1 MGLVS
6 SLEFIISSGV
16 FYPLFFC
23 LSRFLLFQSSSFV
36 GLQFTVSNEE
46 FCTCFSG
53 VGNTFWEPEGM
64 KANGVDGW
72 AKKEMFLQYK
82 KIDISD
88 RVQNDA
94 AIEFE

>member
-1 MGLVS
+1 
-6 SLEFIISSGV
+6 
-16 FYPLFFC
+16 
-23 LSRFLLFQSSSFV
+23 
-36 GLQFTVSNEE
+36 
-46 FCTCFSG
+46 
-53 VGNTFWEPEGM
+53 M